1 MRRHRRQRA
10 MQYRR
15 DARPSDTAFARVEST
30 PPSAKR
36 HRSITPPVATF
47 GIFRSCLYHRRH
59 VSRERSTIFARIIPS
74 LSIWRE
80 KYIEDARTL
89 AGCIANSEPRQIPIE
104 SRTSRMSKEVESLR
118 LKGLEPLNHSPG
130 ILSCHSSTPLKSY
143 WCDGTLSSSRGHRRT
158 QSHSFQCSLDSKV
171 EGTLT
176 KVLAVSLCFVID
188 LQRWRSGTNK
198 NDRVHGI
205 FAGIGGQGTRNKKK
219 RRKKLRKFRELS
231 SFESRALPS

>member
-1 MRRHRRQRA
+1 MRRRRRQRA
-10 MQYRR
+10 MQCRR

-36 HRSITPPVATF
+36 HQSITPPVATLASASSVPAS
-47 GIFRSCLYHRRH
+47 IIVIMYRENDRRS
-59 VSRERSTIFARIIPS
+59 SRESFLRYRSGVRNIS
-74 LSIWRE
+74 
-80 KYIEDARTL
+80 KTL

-104 SRTSRMSKEVESLR
+104 SRILRMSKEVGSRRPE
-118 LKGLEPLNHSPG
+118 GFEPLNHSPG

-158 QSHSFQCSLDSKV
+158 KSHSFQCSLDSKV

-205 FAGIGGQGTRNKKK
+205 FAGIGGQGTRRKKK
-219 RRKKLRKFRELS
+219 RRKKLRKFRGLS
-231 SFESRALPS
+231 SFEFRASSS